1 MPAEIYGERYQF
13 LPREQLLTFEEIARL
28 TRIIVRLG
36 AVKARITGGEPLVRK
51 DVERLVEMLA
61 GVDGVEDLTMT
72 TNAYLLPQK
81 AEALKAAGLQRVT
94 VSFDSLDD
102 EVFRRMNGRGFGT
115 ESVLAGIEAAER
127 VGLGPIKIN
136 AVVQR
141 GVNDHTIV
149 DLARYFRERGH
160 VMRFIEYM
168 DVGNRNGWRLDHV
181 VPADEIVAMIDAE
194 MPLEPVESGYRGE
207 VAMRYRYRDG
217 GGEMGVIASVTKP
230 FCGDCTRIRLSP
242 EGSIY
247 TCLFSGVG
255 RDLRGPIRE
264 GATDDELEEIVRG
277 TWRARTDRYSE
288 ERSSMT
294 EESARPGKG
303 RDVPHRGIGR
313 RTTRMGEIHDRLLC
327 RYWSQR
333 WKNSGGTL
341 IEEFLAVRQN
351 EFEDAAQ
358 RRIDGGSFSM
368 ERGAACV
375 TGAVAKVVDTL
386 PAYGI
391 V

>member
-13 LPREQLLTFEEIARL
+13 LPREQLLTFEEVARL

-81 AEALKAAGLQRVT
+81 AEALKAAGLRRVT

-127 VGLGPIKIN
+127 IGLAPIKVN

-141 GVNDHTIV
+141 GVNDHTVV

-264 GATDDELEEIVRG
+264 GASDDELEEIVRG
-277 TWRARTDRYSE
+277 TWRGRTDRYSE

-294 EESARPGKG
+294 EELRAQEK
-303 RDVPHRGIGR
+303 VEMYHIG
-313 RTTRMGEIHDRLLC
+313 G
-327 RYWSQR
+327 
-333 WKNSGGTL
+333 
-341 IEEFLAVRQN
+341 
-351 EFEDAAQ
+351 
-358 RRIDGGSFSM
+358 
-368 ERGAACV
+368 
-375 TGAVAKVVDTL
+375 
-386 PAYGI
+386 
-391 V
+391 